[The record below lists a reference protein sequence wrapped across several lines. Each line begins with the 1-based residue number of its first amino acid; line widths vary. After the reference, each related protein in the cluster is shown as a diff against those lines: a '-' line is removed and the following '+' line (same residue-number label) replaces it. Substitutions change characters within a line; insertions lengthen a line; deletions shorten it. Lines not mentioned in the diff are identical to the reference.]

1 MSNTV
6 QLSAKTVQILAN
18 FAAINS
24 SILFKKGNVI
34 KTISNAQ
41 NILAKAVVDETFP
54 QDFAIYDLS
63 QFLSAISLFNDPVLI
78 FDNENY
84 VTIRDSTVVV
94 ARSITSAILRSRCAI
109 LQIVRSSSLVVT
121 STLKLAMPILE
132 IL

>member
-1 MSNTV
+1 MKILHYAVLLCISMTKTPPLAKTTSMSNTV

-41 NILAKAVVDETFP
+41 NILAKAVADETFP

-63 QFLSAISLFNDPVLI
+63 QFHLLLVCLM
-78 FDNENY
+78 
-84 VTIRDSTVVV
+84 
-94 ARSITSAILRSRCAI
+94 ILC
-109 LQIVRSSSLVVT
+109 
-121 STLKLAMPILE
+121 
-132 IL
+132 